1 MRAAI
6 LFRIVPII
14 AALALAVPGQAKV
27 ANTAAVDGAVWE
39 NPYHSVKVRTGNC
52 AGKLCGWVVWA
63 TPEAQKDAR
72 DSGTDRLIGTQLL
85 EDYTPYGPGKW
96 RGHVFVPD
104 MGHRFYSTI
113 SLLDPATLKVS
124 GCVLGG
130 LICKSQIW
138 HKD

>member
-1 MRAAI
+1 MRPAT
-6 LFRIVPII
+6 LIVPLL
-14 AALALAVPGQAKV
+14 AALALTGTAQAG
-27 ANTAAVDGAVWE
+27 AAPPSGLDGSIWE

-63 TPEAQKDAR
+63 TPEAQADAR
-72 DSGTDRLIGTQLL
+72 DSGTAWLIGTPLL
-85 EDYTPYGPGKW
+85 EDYPAAGPGWW

-104 MGHRFYSTI
+104 MGHTFTSTI
-113 SLLDPATLKVS
+113 ALIDDRTLKVS

-130 LICKSQIW
+130 MICKSQIW